1 MHGIPSSL
9 PKLFFYLA
17 HSTPSNNHPFRRQ
30 SLHAKGH
37 SSPAVSHSLSFLLR
51 SAVSVS
57 AAPSPHSAR
66 RSTLVNH
73 LGPIRWPARAGE
85 TSARS
90 GFLHFTSIDP
100 LNRHLGIHLPGRSG
114 KCWSSFR
121 LAGNLIHLANLMIR
135 YIRMRRASFQ
145 PFPKFMSWEKYI
157 PGHGFASIRIRK
169 KVQTREL
176 PVCAK
181 TCTVAQSHVVRKATV
196 RRGLALFRLLSY
208 ACASGP
214 PISHF

>member
-9 PKLFFYLA
+9 PKLLFYLA

-30 SLHAKGH
+30 SLHAKGIH
-37 SSPAVSHSLSFLLR
+37 LPQFPTLCPSCFALQSPS
-51 SAVSVS
+51 
-57 AAPSPHSAR
+57 PPPPHSAR

-73 LGPIRWPARAGE
+73 LGPIRWPARAVE

-114 KCWSSFR
+114 KCWPSFR
-121 LAGNLIHLANLMIR
+121 LAGNLIPLANLMIR
-135 YIRMRRASFQ
+135 YLRMRRASFQ

-169 KVQTREL
+169 KVQTCEL